1 MERYQKLKRWAIF
14 ISAILVIAIMGL
26 TMGGRERVTFVENV
40 VGRIVT
46 PVQKGVYNVGRFIGD
61 KVDPIISIWTL
72 EDENKELLAENERLS
87 QELIEAQLTK
97 EEYEDLTELKSALN
111 YVDDLK
117 IDSYLTANIIGKD
130 TGNWYN
136 MFVIDAGTDDGVTK
150 YSAVMNGKGLVGLV
164 YEVGANWAKVITII
178 DNKTSISFEVIGADK
193 TYDGTLH
200 GSVNSVISGELF
212 DPHAV
217 VEEGNTL
224 VTSGLGVLAKGIH
237 IGRISEVKYNED
249 SLLTEIIVEPSV
261 DFKNINRVFV
271 VVKEELEDVQ

>member
-1 MERYQKLKRWAIF
+1 MEKYQKLKRWAIF
-14 ISAILVIAIMGL
+14 ISAIMIIAIMGL

-46 PVQKGVYNVGRFIGD
+46 PVQKGVYNVGKFIGD
-61 KVDPIISIWTL
+61 KIDPIISIWTL
-72 EDENKELLAENERLS
+72 EDENKALLAENERLN
-87 QELIEAQLTK
+87 QALIDAQLTE
-97 EEYEDLTELKSALN
+97 EEYEDLTDLKSVLN
-111 YVDDLK
+111 YVDDRR
-117 IDSYLTANIIGKD
+117 IDSYITANIIGKD

-136 MFVIDAGTDDGVTK
+136 MFIIDAGTENGITK
-150 YSAVMNGKGLVGLV
+150 YSAVMNGNGLVGLV
-164 YEVGANWAKVITII
+164 YEVGANWGKVVTII
-178 DNKTSISFEVIGADK
+178 DNKTSIGFEVLGADK
-193 TYDGTLH
+193 TYDGILH

-217 VEEGNTL
+217 VEEGNTI

-237 IGRISEVKYNED
+237 IGQIKEVKYDDDN
-249 SLLTEIIVEPSV
+249 LLTEIIVEPSV

>member
-1 MERYQKLKRWAIF
+1 MEKYQKLKRWAIF
-14 ISAILVIAIMGL
+14 ISAIMIIAIMGL

-46 PVQKGVYNVGRFIGD
+46 PIQKGVYNVGKFIGD
-61 KVDPIISIWTL
+61 KIDPIISIWEL
-72 EDENKELLAENERLS
+72 EDENKTLLAENERLN
-87 QELIEAQLTK
+87 QALIEAQLTE
-97 EEYEDLTELKSALN
+97 EEYEDLNELKSVLN
-111 YVDDLK
+111 YVDDMR
-117 IDSYLTANIIGKD
+117 IDSYITANIIGKD

-136 MFVIDAGTDDGVTK
+136 MFIIDAGTDDGITK
-150 YSAVMNGKGLVGLV
+150 YSAVMNGNGLVGLV
-164 YEVGANWAKVITII
+164 YEVGANWGKVVTII
-178 DNKTSISFEVIGADK
+178 DNKTSIGFEVLGADK
-193 TYDGTLH
+193 TYDGILH

-217 VEEGNTL
+217 VEEGNTI

-237 IGRISEVKYNED
+237 IGQIKEVKYDDDN
-249 SLLTEIIVEPSV
+249 LLTEIIVEPSV